1 MTIRHLLVAGAA
13 LAALSVAACQPKNNT
28 ATDNTTANAE
38 SAAPVATSDSMA
50 ATGASSAP
58 TADATA
64 ASSAADASS
73 AAAKK

>member
-28 ATDNTTANAE
+28 ATSDNTAAE
-38 SAAPVATSDSMA
+38 SAAPMATSDSMA

-58 TADATA
+58 AADATA
-64 ASSAADASS
+64 AASAADAS

>member
-13 LAALSVAACQPKNNT
+13 LAALSVAACQKNN
-28 ATDNTTANAE
+28 APASDTTAAE
-38 SAAPVATSDSMA
+38 SAMPASDAMA
-50 ATGASSAP
+50 STPASSAP
-58 TADATA
+58 ADATA